1 MLRKLKICRQIC
13 SQLTQHHMKL
23 FVFLILFPFQWIFSQ
38 ATQEQ
43 KEIEKILKTQVD
55 LWNQGDIPGFMEYY
69 EHSEDL
75 KFIGKNGV
83 TSGWKATLQRYL
95 STYPDQETMGNLT
108 FDIKEIDVTAGKTA
122 WILGKW
128 QLVRPK
134 KGDVG
139 GYFTILMKKIKG
151 HWLIVRDHTS

>member
-1 MLRKLKICRQIC
+1 
-13 SQLTQHHMKL
+13 MKL
-23 FVFLILFPFQWIFSQ
+23 SILFLFFSLQSIFSQ
-38 ATQEQ
+38 ELKEQ
-43 KEIEKILKTQVD
+43 KEIEHVLGIQVT
-55 LWNQGDIPGFMEYY
+55 LWNQGNIKGFMEYY
-69 EHSEDL
+69 EKSEDL
-75 KFIGKNGV
+75 KFISKNGV

-95 STYPDQETMGNLT
+95 LTYPDQETMGNLS

-122 WILGKW
+122 WILGQW

-151 HWLIVRDHTS
+151 RWLIVRDHTS

>member
-1 MLRKLKICRQIC
+1 
-13 SQLTQHHMKL
+13 MKL
-23 FVFLILFPFQWIFSQ
+23 FILLILLPFQLLFGQTSKV
-38 ATQEQ
+38 Q
-43 KEIEKILKTQVD
+43 KEIEKVLQTQVN
-55 LWNQGDIPGFMEYY
+55 LWNKGYISGFMEYY
-69 EHSEDL
+69 EKSEDL
-75 KFIGKNGV
+75 KFIGKNGI

-95 STYPDQETMGNLT
+95 TTYPDQETMGNLT

-151 HWLIVRDHTS
+151 RWLIVRDHTS

>member
-1 MLRKLKICRQIC
+1 
-13 SQLTQHHMKL
+13 MKL
-23 FVFLILFPFQWIFSQ
+23 FAFLILFPCQVIFSQ
-38 ATQEQ
+38 SIKEQ
-43 KEIEKILKTQVD
+43 KVIENILKTQVD
-55 LWNQGDIPGFMEYY
+55 LWNKGDIPGFMEYY
-69 EHSEDL
+69 DHSEDL

-95 STYPDQETMGNLT
+95 TTYPDQETMGNLT

-128 QLVRPK
+128 QLARPQ
-134 KGDVG
+134 KGDIG

-151 HWLIVRDHTS
+151 RWLIVRDHTS

>member
-1 MLRKLKICRQIC
+1 
-13 SQLTQHHMKL
+13 MKL
-23 FVFLILFPFQWIFSQ
+23 FILLFLLPLHSLFSQ
-38 ATQEQ
+38 AKTEQ
-43 KEIEKILKTQVD
+43 KEIELVLKTQVN
-55 LWNQGDIPGFMEYY
+55 LWNKGDVPGFMEYY
-69 EHSEDL
+69 EKSEDL
-75 KFIGKNGV
+75 KFIGKNGI

-95 STYPDQETMGNLT
+95 TTYPDQETMGNLT

-139 GYFTILMKKIKG
+139 GYFTLV
-151 HWLIVRDHTS
+151 WRRTETRWVIVMDHTS

>member
-1 MLRKLKICRQIC
+1 
-13 SQLTQHHMKL
+13 MKL
-23 FVFLILFPFQWIFSQ
+23 FILLILLPFHSLLSQ
-38 ATQEQ
+38 AKTDQ
-43 KEIEKILKTQVD
+43 KEIELVLQTQVS
-55 LWNQGDIPGFMEYY
+55 LWNKGDISGFMEYY
-69 EHSEDL
+69 EKSEDL

-95 STYPDQETMGNLT
+95 TTYPDQETMGNLT

-151 HWLIVRDHTS
+151 RWLIVRDHTS

>member
-1 MLRKLKICRQIC
+1 MLPKLKICRQIC
-13 SQLTQHHMKL
+13 FYQTLHTMKMFIL
-23 FVFLILFPFQWIFSQ
+23 LIFLPFHSLFSQ
-38 ATQEQ
+38 AKTEQ
-43 KEIEKILKTQVD
+43 KKIEIVLQTQVS
-55 LWNQGDIPGFMEYY
+55 LWNKGDIPGFMEYY
-69 EHSEDL
+69 EKSEDL
-75 KFIGKNGV
+75 KFIGKNGI

-95 STYPDQETMGNLT
+95 LTYPDQETMGNLS

-139 GYFTILMKKIKG
+139 GYFTLLMKKIKG

>member
-1 MLRKLKICRQIC
+1 
-13 SQLTQHHMKL
+13 MKL
-23 FVFLILFPFQWIFSQ
+23 FILLILMPICSIFSQ
-38 ATQEQ
+38 TKTEQ
-43 KEIEKILKTQVD
+43 KEIELVLKTQEN
-55 LWNQGDIPGFMEYY
+55 LWNKGDVSGFMEYY
-69 EHSEDL
+69 EKSEEL
-75 KFIGKNGV
+75 KFIGKNGI

-95 STYPDQETMGNLT
+95 TTYPDQETMGNLT

-151 HWLIVRDHTS
+151 RWLIVRDHTS

>member
-1 MLRKLKICRQIC
+1 
-13 SQLTQHHMKL
+13 MKL
-23 FVFLILFPFQWIFSQ
+23 FILLFLLPLHSLFSQ
-38 ATQEQ
+38 AKPEQ
-43 KEIEKILKTQVD
+43 KEIELVLKTQVN
-55 LWNQGDIPGFMEYY
+55 LWNKGDVPGFMEYY
-69 EHSEDL
+69 EKSEDL
-75 KFIGKNGV
+75 KFIGKNGI

-95 STYPDQETMGNLT
+95 TTYPDQETMGNLT

-151 HWLIVRDHTS
+151 RWLIVRDHTS

>member
-1 MLRKLKICRQIC
+1 
-13 SQLTQHHMKL
+13 MKL

-38 ATQEQ
+38 PTKEQ

-95 STYPDQETMGNLT
+95 STYPDKETMGNLT
-108 FDIKEIDVTAGKTA
+108 FDIKEIDITDGKTA

-128 QLVRPK
+128 QLVRPQ
-134 KGDVG
+134 KGDLG
-139 GYFTILMKKIKG
+139 GYFTLLMKKIKG
-151 HWLIVRDHTS
+151 RWLIVRDHTS

>member
-1 MLRKLKICRQIC
+1 
-13 SQLTQHHMKL
+13 MKL
-23 FVFLILFPFQWIFSQ
+23 FFLFILLPFHSVFSQ
-38 ATQEQ
+38 AKTEQ
-43 KEIEKILKTQVD
+43 KEIELVLQTQVS
-55 LWNQGDIPGFMEYY
+55 LWNKGDISGFMDYY
-69 EHSEDL
+69 EKSEDL

-95 STYPDQETMGNLT
+95 TTYPDQETMGNLT

-151 HWLIVRDHTS
+151 RWLIVRDHTS

>member
-1 MLRKLKICRQIC
+1 
-13 SQLTQHHMKL
+13 
-23 FVFLILFPFQWIFSQ
+23 
-38 ATQEQ
+38 
-43 KEIEKILKTQVD
+43 
-55 LWNQGDIPGFMEYY
+55 
-69 EHSEDL
+69 
-75 KFIGKNGV
+75 
-83 TSGWKATLQRYL
+83 
-95 STYPDQETMGNLT
+95 MGNLT

-151 HWLIVRDHTS
+151 RWLIVRDHTS

>member
-1 MLRKLKICRQIC
+1 
-13 SQLTQHHMKL
+13 MKL
-23 FVFLILFPFQWIFSQ
+23 FAFLILFPCQVIFSQ
-38 ATQEQ
+38 SIKEQ
-43 KEIEKILKTQVD
+43 KVIENILKTQVD
-55 LWNQGDIPGFMEYY
+55 LWNRGDIPGFMEYY
-69 EHSEDL
+69 DHSEDL

-95 STYPDQETMGNLT
+95 TTYPDQETMGNLT

-128 QLVRPK
+128 QLARPK

-151 HWLIVRDHTS
+151 RWLIVRDHTS

>member
-1 MLRKLKICRQIC
+1 MPIC
-13 SQLTQHHMKL
+13 S
-23 FVFLILFPFQWIFSQ
+23 IFSQ
-38 ATQEQ
+38 TKTEQ
-43 KEIEKILKTQVD
+43 KEIELVLKTQEN
-55 LWNQGDIPGFMEYY
+55 LWNKGDVSGFMEYY
-69 EHSEDL
+69 EKSEEL
-75 KFIGKNGV
+75 KFIGKNGI
-83 TSGWKATLQRYL
+83 TSGWKATFQRYL
-95 STYPDQETMGNLT
+95 TTYPDQETMGNLT

-151 HWLIVRDHTS
+151 RWLIVRDHTS

>member
-1 MLRKLKICRQIC
+1 
-13 SQLTQHHMKL
+13 MKL
-23 FVFLILFPFQWIFSQ
+23 FAFLILFPCQVIFSQ
-38 ATQEQ
+38 SIKEQ
-43 KEIEKILKTQVD
+43 KVIENILKTQVD
-55 LWNQGDIPGFMEYY
+55 LWNKGDIPGFMEYY
-69 EHSEDL
+69 DHSEDL

-95 STYPDQETMGNLT
+95 TTYPDQETMGNLT

-128 QLVRPK
+128 QLDRPQ
-134 KGDVG
+134 KGDIG

-151 HWLIVRDHTS
+151 RWLIVRDHTS

>member
-1 MLRKLKICRQIC
+1 
-13 SQLTQHHMKL
+13 MKL
-23 FVFLILFPFQWIFSQ
+23 FILLILMPICSIFSQ
-38 ATQEQ
+38 AKTEQ
-43 KEIEKILKTQVD
+43 KEIELVLKTQEN
-55 LWNQGDIPGFMEYY
+55 LWNKGDVSGFMEYY
-69 EHSEDL
+69 EKSEEL
-75 KFIGKNGV
+75 KFIGKNGI

-95 STYPDQETMGNLT
+95 TTYPDQETMGNLT

-151 HWLIVRDHTS
+151 RWLIVRDHTS